1 MRVNLDQML
10 RCTLTTEPHDDL
22 PFESL
27 SIEDSIRLVARFQN
41 GDDQAAGKLF
51 RRHVEQL
58 VRLTQSRISTRL
70 VRRIDAEDVVQ
81 SVYGDFFEGA
91 KKGNYIL
98 ERSGDLW
105 RLLVG
110 ITMNKLRKQFEF
122 HAADKRDYQREQNF
136 GGDDSTGQAEW
147 QPPSPDASHPEIIAI
162 VDQLEHFLQK
172 LKPSLRS
179 ILELRLQGHSVQEIA
194 EYVQLSD
201 RHVRRELENVREL
214 LEREMVPPQ

>member
-1 MRVNLDQML
+1 MDPTPN
-10 RCTLTTEPHDDL
+10 DDL
-22 PFESL
+22 APEMQSV
-27 SIEDSIRLVARFQN
+27 EDSIRLVARFQQ

-122 HAADKRDYQREQNF
+122 HGADKRDYQREQNV
-136 GGDDSTGQAEW
+136 GVDESTGQAEW
-147 QPPSPDASHPEIIAI
+147 QPESPDASHPEIIAI

-201 RHVRRELENVREL
+201 RHVRRELDSVREL
-214 LEREMVPPQ
+214 LEREMSPPQ

>member
-1 MRVNLDQML
+1 MPNDN
-10 RCTLTTEPHDDL
+10 P
-22 PFESL
+22 PSESL
-27 SIEDSIRLVARFQN
+27 SIDDSVGLVARFQQ
-41 GDDQAAGKLF
+41 GDDQAADKLF

-58 VRLTQSRISTRL
+58 VRLTQSRISARL

-91 KKGNYIL
+91 RKGNYTL

-122 HAADKRDYQREQNF
+122 HGADKRDYQREQNF
-136 GGDDSTGQAEW
+136 SADQSTGQADW
-147 QPPSPDASHPEIIAI
+147 QPPSPDASHPDIVAI

-172 LKPSLRS
+172 LKPTLRS
-179 ILELRLQGHSVQEIA
+179 ILELRLQGYSVQEIA
-194 EYVQLSD
+194 AHVQLSD
-201 RHVRRELENVREL
+201 RHVRRELENVRGL
-214 LEREMVPPQ
+214 LEHEMVQPK

>member
-1 MRVNLDQML
+1 MTSN
-10 RCTLTTEPHDDL
+10 PPDDF
-22 PFESL
+22 PAESF
-27 SIEDSIRLVARFQN
+27 SAEDSIRLVTRFQQ
-41 GDDQAAGKLF
+41 GDEKAAGALF

-122 HAADKRDYQREQNF
+122 HGADKRDYQRDQNF
-136 GGDDSTGQAEW
+136 GGDESTGQPEW

-172 LKPSLRS
+172 LKPALRS

-194 EYVQLSD
+194 EQVQLSD

-214 LEREMVPPQ
+214 LEREMVPPK